1 MNALAVSPVHADLMA
16 AAGEDGIVECFDLRM
31 RKSAGKIFPSIDA
44 RVLEDGA
51 GGRSNGTGV
60 AECTA
65 VTLDRDGL
73 TLAAGTSEGDV
84 LLYDLRRERPLQRK
98 SHNYGLPIK
107 RIAFHRRGGDDDAG
121 AAGGATVM
129 SADKKVIKLWSAAT
143 GRDVTTIEGSAD
155 INDFCLVPAGIGGGG
170 GEGLGFAGDSGL
182 LLVPSEQPRIQS
194 FYVPLLGPAP
204 RWVSFLDS
212 ITEELEEEQRS
223 GAHASAVFDDYKFV
237 TRDELTSLGMAH
249 AIGTPLVR
257 AHMHGFFLDARLYKK
272 VKALSEPFAYEQYRK
287 EKIRERVAERQ
298 GQRIVMK
305 KKNAL
310 PAVNPKL
317 AKRLLRAEK
326 KKKRK
331 GQKEDG
337 EEREGEGEGKKGG
350 IIDSRFAGMFEDSDF
365 QIDERSEDFKRLYAT
380 GMSAGNGG
388 GAGDDDDDA
397 SSDEEEEEEEELEPG
412 TLRSGAS
419 AGFTVI
425 EGKRS
430 SESVLGKASLRN
442 RKNKNARKRK
452 EKERE
457 ERMRE
462 ARKALGDAEDVDDDV
477 DGSNGEGDEEEEQE
491 EDDSDAP
498 RMRVVGDDGAE
509 EDGIAGLRLTD
520 RQRAELQ
527 RKRARAELAP
537 LGKRAAEQ
545 EARISRPQVGGS
557 RSGLGDDDG
566 GDFEGKSVASW
577 KGGTLTIRVKTGN
590 DKAAGDADEEKKIRT
605 KRPGRKRGVGELN
618 LVSSRRGWGQRG
630 RGGGR
635 GAKRGRR

>member
-1 MNALAVSPVHADLMA
+1 MAECSAVS
-16 AAGEDGIVECFDLRM
+16 
-31 RKSAGKIFPSIDA
+31 
-44 RVLEDGA
+44 
-51 GGRSNGTGV
+51 
-60 AECTA
+60 
-65 VTLDRDGL
+65 LDRDGL

-84 LLYDLRRERPLQRK
+84 LLYDLRKERPVQRK
-98 SHNYGLPIK
+98 AHNYGLPIK

-121 AAGGATVM
+121 AAGSTTVL

-143 GRDVTTIEGSAD
+143 GRDITTIEGSAD
-155 INDFCLVPAGIGGGG
+155 INDFCIVPAGIGGVGAGGSGG
-170 GEGLGFAGDSGL
+170 GSDGLGFAGDSGL

-212 ITEELEEEQRS
+212 ITEELEEEQKS

-237 TRDELTSLGMAH
+237 TRDELTNLGMAH

-287 EKIRERVAERQ
+287 EKIRKRVAERQ
-298 GQRIVMK
+298 GQRIVMM

-317 AKRLLRAEK
+317 AKRLLKAEK
-326 KKKRK
+326 KKKKARLRQQ
-331 GQKEDG
+331 QKKD
-337 EEREGEGEGKKGG
+337 EEKGEGEKEKGG
-350 IIDSRFAGMFEDSDF
+350 IIDSRFAGMFEDADY
-365 QIDERSEDFKRLYAT
+365 QIDEGSADFKRLYAT
-380 GMSAGNGG
+380 GMSAGGAG
-388 GAGDDDDDA
+388 GAGNGGDDQSSDDDDD
-397 SSDEEEEEEEELEPG
+397 DDDEEEELEPG
-412 TLRSGAS
+412 TLRSGV
-419 AGFTVI
+419 AGFNVI
-425 EGKRS
+425 KGKRT

-442 RKNKNARKRK
+442 RKNKNARRRK

-462 ARKALGDAEDVDDDV
+462 AQKMLGGAD
-477 DGSNGEGDEEEEQE
+477 DEEEEGE
-491 EDDSDAP
+491 EEEDDGAGEGEEDDDDTRAHQGGGEEEDSDDSDAP
-498 RMRVVGDDGAE
+498 RMRVVGDEGE
-509 EDGIAGLRLTD
+509 EGDGIAGLRLTG
-520 RQRAELQ
+520 RQRAEMQ

-557 RSGLGDDDG
+557 GNGLGGDEA
-566 GDFEGKSVASW
+566 DFEGKSVASW

-590 DKAAGDADEEKKIRT
+590 DKADAEADAKKRIRS

-635 GAKRGRR
+635 GRGRGAKRGRR